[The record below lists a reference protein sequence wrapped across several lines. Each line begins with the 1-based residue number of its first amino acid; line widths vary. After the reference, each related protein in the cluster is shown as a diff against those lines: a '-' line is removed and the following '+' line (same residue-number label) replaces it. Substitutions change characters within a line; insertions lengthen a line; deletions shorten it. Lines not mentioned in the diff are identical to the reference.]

1 MPSAWG
7 GGLGPGHSGGV
18 GEWGDLGGH
27 LWLSY
32 LFPDLPFQGCHHQTC
47 KDRAVR
53 AVTRK
58 RGGGGVR
65 ALDCRFLGMWCV

>member
-7 GGLGPGHSGGV
+7 GGLG
-18 GEWGDLGGH
+18 ERGDLGGH

-32 LFPDLPFQGCHHQTC
+32 LFPGLPFQGCHHQTC

-53 AVTRK
+53 AGGQEEE
-58 RGGGGVR
+58 GGGRV
-65 ALDCRFLGMWCV
+65 WT